1 MFHFLPFFFGGAS
14 EFLVIYGCRIQ
25 VFSFNLKFKTQK
37 VRKANERDT
46 RYKDVMRNLVR
57 RFITTNQKRTESQTI
72 TEDDVNEIKQDIS
85 SFRCEIVE
93 LLKNSGMCSSQPA
106 TATTVDEN
114 TNKKRKPKMRKLV
127 KGYSVACG
135 FLNSS
140 SDSRD
145 SLEKITDAVSIVDDV
160 MYAPGLTPRRHL
172 MFPNYVRQKETR

>member
-1 MFHFLPFFFGGAS
+1 ML
-14 EFLVIYGCRIQ
+14 
-25 VFSFNLKFKTQK
+25 LKIQK

-57 RFITTNQKRTESQTI
+57 RFITANQKRTESQTI

-85 SFRCEIVE
+85 AFRCEVVE
-93 LLKNSGMCSSQPA
+93 LLKNSGMCASQPA
-106 TATTVDEN
+106 AAATVAIEEN

-135 FLNSS
+135 FMNSS
-140 SDSRD
+140 SESRD
-145 SLEKITDAVSIVDDV
+145 SLEKITDAVSLVDDV

-172 MFPNYVRQKETR
+172 MFPNYARTKETR